1 MRQNSLNPK
10 AESDVSLYFS
20 VSDQVVP
27 SHQETM
33 GEVVMEIL
41 KSGMTV
47 NRQSIC
53 ARLLSRMSNA
63 SHSHLEKH
71 HHELIAML
79 FGRES

>member
-1 MRQNSLNPK
+1 MRQDNFNTQT
-10 AESDVSLYFS
+10 ADMSLYFGAH
-20 VSDQVVP
+20 DAAVP
-27 SHQETM
+27 SHQETL

-53 ARLLSRMSNA
+53 AKLLSRLADVSEPD
-63 SHSHLEKH
+63 LETQ

>member
-1 MRQNSLNPK
+1 MRQNSFNPK
-10 AESDVSLYFS
+10 TESDVSLYFS
-20 VSDQVVP
+20 VSDRAVP

-53 ARLLSRMSNA
+53 ARLLSRMSNDK
-63 SHSHLEKH
+63 HSHLEQH

-79 FGRES
+79 FGRDS